1 MALFLHGVAAPG
13 PAPEAPA
20 HHIFAMGGFMA
31 LASPAPDTTDTP
43 EAMAEIALRHNDILA
58 AWCRIGPVLPL
69 RFGTVF
75 SGPESLHTH
84 LAAEGKRLSQAL
96 RALGDAQEYVL
107 RLRVAGDPVLPEEP
121 TDSGRAFLARG
132 RAARDLRRD
141 LGDRRMAL
149 ARQLLSE
156 VAPLARQT
164 SQAAAPRADRLLDA
178 ALLID
183 RPKAADLPDV
193 TARHREAA
201 RALGLD
207 LTLTGPWPAYGFT
220 PEAVNVG

>member
-13 PAPEAPA
+13 PAPQAPA

-84 LAAEGKRLSQAL
+84 LSAEGKRLSQSL

-121 TDSGRAFLARG
+121 ADSGRAFLARG

-183 RPKAADLPDV
+183 RPKAADLPDL
-193 TARHREAA
+193 TARHRETA